1 MSAEGVFGA
10 ARRRLPVV
18 LQQRDYGL
26 LWIALLAEG
35 LGIQMVAVAV
45 GWQVFSIR
53 HSALDLGLIGLCEFL
68 PLLLLALPAGHLAD
82 RFPRRL
88 IFAAALALG
97 VLVTGALL
105 LVTVAGAKQLWP
117 FLVLAAAS
125 GVAAAIA
132 NPAAR
137 ALGPALVPYEL
148 LASAMA
154 YRSIAFQTGM
164 VAGPALGGLLFSIR
178 PELVYA
184 VAALMLAAGAVA
196 MLASHE
202 RGEAAAR
209 ARSPGLGSVLEGI
222 RFIRRTPVMLGAIS
236 LDLFAVLF
244 GGAIALLPLF
254 AREIL
259 HTGPLGLG
267 ILRSAPAVGAL
278 LAGFMLARRPLR
290 GSTGT
295 TLLAVVAAFGA
306 AMIVFGL
313 SRSFP
318 LSLAALAVSGFV
330 DMISVNIRS
339 TIPAVAAPN
348 ELRGRV
354 VAVEMVFISAS
365 NELGAFESG
374 VVAALIGAVPAVV
387 IGGAITI
394 ALAASWRW
402 LFPELARIDR
412 IDELRPEPARA
423 SEAAV

>member
-1 MSAEGVFGA
+1 MAPVGHTGLVSAEGVFGA

-45 GWQVFSIR
+45 GWQVFAIR

-105 LVTVAGAKQLWP
+105 LVTLAGAKQLWP

-137 ALGPALVPYEL
+137 ALGPALVPFEL

-184 VAALMLAAGAVA
+184 VAAILLAAGAVA

-209 ARSPGLGSVLEGI
+209 SRSPGLGSVLAGI

-254 AREIL
+254 ARDIL

-290 GSTGT
+290 GTTG
-295 TLLAVVAAFGA
+295 
-306 AMIVFGL
+306 
-313 SRSFP
+313 
-318 LSLAALAVSGFV
+318 
-330 DMISVNIRS
+330 
-339 TIPAVAAPN
+339 
-348 ELRGRV
+348 GRCSPSSPP
-354 VAVEMVFISAS
+354 SA
-365 NELGAFESG
+365 
-374 VVAALIGAVPAVV
+374 
-387 IGGAITI
+387 
-394 ALAASWRW
+394 
-402 LFPELARIDR
+402 
-412 IDELRPEPARA
+412 
-423 SEAAV
+423 

>member
-1 MSAEGVFGA
+1 MRGA
-10 ARRRLPVV
+10 LRHRLPVV
-18 LQQRDYGL
+18 LQQRDFLL
-26 LWIALLAEG
+26 LWIALLAEAF
-35 LGIQMVAVAV
+35 GIQMIAVAV
-45 GWQVFSIR
+45 GWQVFSIN
-53 HSALDLGLIGLCEFL
+53 HSAFDLGLIGLCEFL

-97 VLVTGALL
+97 VLVTGVLL
-105 LVTVAGAKQLWP
+105 LVTVAGATKLWP

-137 ALGPALVPYEL
+137 ALGPALVPFEL

-154 YRSIAFQTGM
+154 YRSIAFQSGT
-164 VAGPALGGLLFSIR
+164 VVGPALGGLLFSIR

-184 VAALMLAAGAVA
+184 VAAILLAAGALA

-202 RGEAAAR
+202 RGEAAAGSK
-209 ARSPGLGSVLEGI
+209 APGLSSVLEGI
-222 RFIRRTPVMLGAIS
+222 KFIRRTPVMLGAIS

-267 ILRSAPAVGAL
+267 VLRSAPAVGAL

-290 GSTGT
+290 GSTGV

-348 ELRGRV
+348 EVRGRV

-374 VVAALIGAVPAVV
+374 VAAALLGAVPAVV
-387 IGGAITI
+387 LGGIATI
-394 ALAASWRW
+394 VLAGVWRW
-402 LFPELARIDR
+402 LFPDLARIDR

-423 SEAAV
+423 TEAAV